1 MLSRP
6 LFHHWK
12 ITSQP
17 VSKQWLATPR
27 ALGLRQRLSLGSSGS
42 YRHFSASFAC
52 RSVIAQTTTTPS
64 NATSPPESNTSTTG
78 VEEHK
83 NSNDDVYGKLYVG
96 PLGTTFRRLK
106 IFSLSSLMLSTTLA
120 PFIFVIESNLPP
132 TARLVLASIAILTS
146 ATSTGLVAW
155 VGKPYVTQ
163 LRYIRP
169 EENGGAEGIE
179 MTTMSLTMKPKITTV
194 SGVRVWSIAGA
205 WCRSFVSWGVL
216 ICLVSSFPG
225 IWPKLFGWNEAW
237 LC

>member
-6 LFHHWK
+6 LFLHWK

-17 VSKQWLATPR
+17 VSKRWLATSR
-27 ALGLRQRLSLGSSGS
+27 ALGLRQRLSLGSSAS

-64 NATSPPESNTSTTG
+64 TNATSSPELNTSTTG
-78 VEEHK
+78 VEQHK
-83 NSNDDVYGKLYVG
+83 NSKDDVYDKLYVG
-96 PLGTTFRRLK
+96 PLGTTFHRLK

-132 TARLVLASIAILTS
+132 TARLALASIAILTS

-169 EENGGAEGIE
+169 EENGGAEGME
-179 MTTMSLTMKPKITTV
+179 MTTMSLTVKSRITKV
-194 SGVRVWSIAGA
+194 SGARV
-205 WCRSFVSWGVL
+205 
-216 ICLVSSFPG
+216 
-225 IWPKLFGWNEAW
+225 
-237 LC
+237 